1 MPALDFHVRFRMFIA
16 AWHVHTGPARLTKG
30 LDMQNT
36 EITVPSRL
44 TMRTF
49 VLQWAPAVVAA
60 GLLWAATAAGR
71 IPIPGTPVPITLQT
85 LVVMMA
91 GVVLS
96 RRQAVAAVVM
106 YVAMGAC
113 GLPVFAGGASTL
125 ALVGPSAGF
134 ILGFVPAIAVTAT
147 LATAVQRVSARWGGV
162 HDGAGNA
169 TSANN
174 GHHAMNGAA
183 DDGGMG
189 VAAGR
194 WADGTIAQAG
204 RVTARWSLRFVA
216 YWAAAVI
223 GCIVLHYACGL
234 LVQSAVTGAP
244 LRLIASAS
252 AGFLPGDLCKAAL
265 AAAVAATFRR

>member
-1 MPALDFHVRFRMFIA
+1 
-16 AWHVHTGPARLTKG
+16 
-30 LDMQNT
+30 MQNT
-36 EITVPSRL
+36 EITTSSRL

-49 VLQWAPAVVAA
+49 MLQWAPSVVAA

-91 GVVLS
+91 AMVLS

-113 GLPVFAGGASTL
+113 GLPVFAGGMSTL

-134 ILGFVPAIAVTAT
+134 IFGFVPAVAVTAT
-147 LATAVQRVSARWGGV
+147 LAAAVQRVSARWAHLCSDHAGSGV
-162 HDGAGNA
+162 PTVEDGAGVRVM
-169 TSANN
+169 
-174 GHHAMNGAA
+174 HRPAM
-183 DDGGMG
+183 
-189 VAAGR
+189 
-194 WADGTIAQAG
+194 DGTNEAAPYT
-204 RVTARWSLRFVA
+204 RAWRATMHWALRFAA
-216 YWAAAVI
+216 YWMAAVI

-234 LVQSAVTGAP
+234 LVQTAVTGVP

-265 AAAVAATFRR
+265 AATVAATFRR

>member
-16 AWHVHTGPARLTKG
+16 AWHVHTGPASLTKG

-36 EITVPSRL
+36 EITVSSRL

-49 VLQWAPAVVAA
+49 VMQWAPAVVAA

-71 IPIPGTPVPITLQT
+71 IPLPGTPVPITLQT

-147 LATAVQRVSARWGGV
+147 LAAAVQRVGERWARSRSDHAGSSEPAME
-162 HDGAGNA
+162 DGAGARAMYRRALDRPNKA
-169 TSANN
+169 TPYTRAWR
-174 GHHAMNGAA
+174 ATM
-183 DDGGMG
+183 
-189 VAAGR
+189 R
-194 WADGTIAQAG
+194 WA
-204 RVTARWSLRFVA
+204 ARFAA

-234 LVQSAVTGAP
+234 LVQMAVTGVP

-265 AAAVAATFRR
+265 AATVAATFRR

>member
-1 MPALDFHVRFRMFIA
+1 
-16 AWHVHTGPARLTKG
+16 
-30 LDMQNT
+30 MQNT

-147 LATAVQRVSARWGGV
+147 LAAAVQRVGERWGMRHGSRGV
-162 HDGAGNA
+162 HAVADEVTTHASYRSIADRNHMDTSCAHACRAAIADFSADLWYGYARAWRA
-169 TSANN
+169 T
-174 GHHAMNGAA
+174 M
-183 DDGGMG
+183 
-189 VAAGR
+189 R
-194 WADGTIAQAG
+194 WA
-204 RVTARWSLRFVA
+204 LRFAA

-234 LVQSAVTGAP
+234 LVQTAVTGVP

-265 AAAVAATFRR
+265 AATVAATFRR

>member
-1 MPALDFHVRFRMFIA
+1 MRNTGIIVR
-16 AWHVHTGPARLTKG
+16 
-30 LDMQNT
+30 
-36 EITVPSRL
+36 SRL
-44 TMRTF
+44 TMWTF
-49 VLQWAPAVVAA
+49 VLQWAPSVVAA

-134 ILGFVPAIAVTAT
+134 ILGFVPAVAATAT
-147 LATAVQRVSARWGGV
+147 LATAVQRVSARWGA
-162 HDGAGNA
+162 HRA
-169 TSANN
+169 
-174 GHHAMNGAA
+174 GAA
-183 DDGGMG
+183 A
-189 VAAGR
+189 VR
-194 WADGTIAQAG
+194 WA
-204 RVTARWSLRFVA
+204 LRFVA
-216 YWAAAVI
+216 YWLAAVI
-223 GCIVLHYACGL
+223 GCIALHYACGL
-234 LVQSAVTGAP
+234 LVQTAVTGVP

-265 AAAVAATFRR
+265 AATVAATFRR

>member
-1 MPALDFHVRFRMFIA
+1 MR
-16 AWHVHTGPARLTKG
+16 
-30 LDMQNT
+30 NT
-36 EITVPSRL
+36 ENIVCSRL

-49 VLQWAPAVVAA
+49 VLQWAPSVVAA
-60 GLLWAATAAGR
+60 ALLWAATAAGR

-91 GVVLS
+91 AMVLS
-96 RRQAVAAVVM
+96 RRQAVAAAVM

-147 LATAVQRVSARWGGV
+147 LATAVQRLTARWGMRR
-162 HDGAGNA
+162 DGADACAMYRPVVERSNKA
-169 TSANN
+169 TPYTRAWR
-174 GHHAMNGAA
+174 ATM
-183 DDGGMG
+183 
-189 VAAGR
+189 R
-194 WADGTIAQAG
+194 WT
-204 RVTARWSLRFVA
+204 VRFAA
-216 YWAAAVI
+216 YWVAAVI

-234 LVQSAVTGAP
+234 LVQAAVTGVP

-265 AAAVAATFRR
+265 AASVAATFRR

>member
-1 MPALDFHVRFRMFIA
+1 
-16 AWHVHTGPARLTKG
+16 
-30 LDMQNT
+30 MQHT
-36 EITVPSRL
+36 EITASSRL

-49 VLQWAPAVVAA
+49 MLQWAPSLVTA
-60 GLLWAATAAGR
+60 GLLWAATAAGH

-91 GVVLS
+91 AMVLS
-96 RRQAVAAVVM
+96 RRQAVAAVVT

-113 GLPVFAGGASTL
+113 GLPVFAGGMSTL

-134 ILGFVPAIAVTAT
+134 IFGFVPAVAVTAT
-147 LATAVQRVSARWGGV
+147 LAAAVQRMSARWGAA
-162 HDGAGNA
+162 HDGAVNA
-169 TSANN
+169 T
-174 GHHAMNGAA
+174 M
-183 DDGGMG
+183 
-189 VAAGR
+189 R
-194 WADGTIAQAG
+194 WA
-204 RVTARWSLRFVA
+204 VRFAA

-234 LVQSAVTGAP
+234 LVQSAITGGP

-265 AAAVAATFRR
+265 AAAVAASCRR

>member
-1 MPALDFHVRFRMFIA
+1 MVACM
-16 AWHVHTGPARLTKG
+16 GPARMTKG
-30 LDMQNT
+30 IDMQNT
-36 EITVPSRL
+36 EITASSRL

-49 VLQWAPAVVAA
+49 MLQWAPSLVAA

-147 LATAVQRVSARWGGV
+147 LATAVQRVGERWGMRHGSSGV
-162 HDGAGNA
+162 HAV
-169 TSANN
+169 
-174 GHHAMNGAA
+174 A
-183 DDGGMG
+183 DDVTTHASYRSIADRNHMDTPCAHACR
-189 VAAGR
+189 AAIADFSADLWYGYARAWRATMR
-194 WADGTIAQAG
+194 WA
-204 RVTARWSLRFVA
+204 LRFAA

-234 LVQSAVTGAP
+234 LVQTAVTGVP

-265 AAAVAATFRR
+265 AATVAATFRR

>member
-1 MPALDFHVRFRMFIA
+1 MVACMGLVRM
-16 AWHVHTGPARLTKG
+16 TKG
-30 LDMQNT
+30 IDMQNT
-36 EITVPSRL
+36 EITASSRL

-49 VLQWAPAVVAA
+49 MLQWAPSLVTA

-91 GVVLS
+91 AMVLS

-113 GLPVFAGGASTL
+113 GLPVFAGGMSTL
-125 ALVGPSAGF
+125 ALVGASAGF
-134 ILGFVPAIAVTAT
+134 IFGFVPAVAVTAT
-147 LATAVQRVSARWGGV
+147 LVAAVQRVSARWGGV

-194 WADGTIAQAG
+194 SADGTIAQAG
-204 RVTARWSLRFVA
+204 RVTARWALRFVA

-234 LVQSAVTGAP
+234 LVQSAVTGVP

-265 AAAVAATFRR
+265 AATVAATFRR